1 MKSIFDYKVRFY
13 TSNMNEICLHL
24 YLLGILWRKRI
35 GRENALKQ
43 HSGVVVIIEVDEK
56 IEIVTDKPHLVLVPK
71 NQKTVFL
78 GIK

>member
-1 MKSIFDYKVRFY
+1 MLVINIYNF
-13 TSNMNEICLHL
+13 N
-24 YLLGILWRKRI
+24 LLGILWRKRI

-43 HSGVVVIIEVDEK
+43 HSGVVIIIEVDEK